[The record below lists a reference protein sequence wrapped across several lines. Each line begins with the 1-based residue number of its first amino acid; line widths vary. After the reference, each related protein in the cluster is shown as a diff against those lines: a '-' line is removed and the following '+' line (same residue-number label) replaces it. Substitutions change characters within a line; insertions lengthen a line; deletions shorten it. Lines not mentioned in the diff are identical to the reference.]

1 MARHKASVR
10 KKSPQ
15 QQTQML
21 KSRIEASETRAL
33 SETARVY
40 CAGHRS
46 ESNKA
51 AKQHQRDIKAFV
63 SAYIESDTTQRA
75 KEARRTERSLIQ
87 AKKDRRDFRTVGLP
101 PHKMSYRIFKLRFP
115 ASSYQRACDP
125 HHIDNLNF
133 GRSVKANDSGWATI
147 LLSFFCSA
155 LNAILPLYT
164 FICCLHEA
172 SCPPQL
178 PFFVPTLLWMTTA
191 LSLAVNALAQQASD
205 SQVEEAAEEDVAQQK
220 RRETQRYDRDPWLFT
235 HRPHCKLWRSVRGS
249 SLDIL

>member
-1 MARHKASVR
+1 MMARHKASVR

-63 SAYIESDTTQRA
+63 SAHIESDTTQRA

-125 HHIDNLNF
+125 HHVDNTPLL
-133 GRSVKANDSGWATI
+133 RANT
-147 LLSFFCSA
+147 
-155 LNAILPLYT
+155 PL
-164 FICCLHEA
+164 
-172 SCPPQL
+172 
-178 PFFVPTLLWMTTA
+178 
-191 LSLAVNALAQQASD
+191 D
-205 SQVEEAAEEDVAQQK
+205 EAAGVRDSCAVWTYSSVLMRWYQRLVVHK
-220 RRETQRYDRDPWLFT
+220 HHGETSEGLLLRYERLGGA
-235 HRPHCKLWRSVRGS
+235 GS
-249 SLDIL
+249 PTR